1 MQSERAAMSTVR
13 QADRVHVLQRLRD
26 LRDWAHFIHD
36 SMSMDQPY
44 ETGKQDLLQAY
55 VGDEFLREFGSDSAS
70 LAKRLE
76 SIIEKIEASAT
87 PASKV
92 ALPSR

>member
-1 MQSERAAMSTVR
+1 MKSVV
-13 QADRVHVLQRLRD
+13 QADRVHVLQQLRG
-26 LRDWAHFIHD
+26 LRDWAYFIHD

-55 VGDEFLREFGSDSAS
+55 MGEEFLRGFVTDSAS

-76 SIIEKIEASAT
+76 SIIEKIEASAA
-87 PASKV
+87 PATKV
-92 ALPSR
+92 AIPSR

>member
-1 MQSERAAMSTVR
+1 MSPI

-36 SMSMDQPY
+36 SMTMDQAY
-44 ETGKQDLLQAY
+44 ETGKHDLLVAY
-55 VGDEFLREFGSDSAS
+55 MGEEFLREFATDSAS

-76 SIIEKIEASAT
+76 GVIEKIEASAA
-87 PASKV
+87 PAEK
-92 ALPSR
+92 AAIPSR

>member
-1 MQSERAAMSTVR
+1 MNTVV

-55 VGDEFLREFGSDSAS
+55 MGDEFLREFANDSAS
-70 LAKRLE
+70 LARRLE
-76 SIIEKIEASAT
+76 LMIEKIESSAAPADKASI
-87 PASKV
+87 
-92 ALPSR
+92 LSR